1 MLVSGRR
8 ASRSSSTTSVRVSK
22 AGSILM
28 NWRIC
33 PGYHEGGDG
42 SAASTDIFLEN
53 WIGFRWC
60 FCEIVPVTESLL
72 VFSGY

>member
-1 MLVSGRR
+1 
-8 ASRSSSTTSVRVSK
+8 
-22 AGSILM
+22 M
-28 NWRIC
+28 NWRMC

-53 WIGFRWC
+53 WIGLRWC
-60 FCEIVPVTESLL
+60 FCEIEPVTESLL